1 MAKPTPITA
10 EQLKAYSAQY
20 NADPVRKLATA
31 ALSKSEM
38 GDVAFV
44 SAGANLMHPKFSI
57 DIPTL
62 PVTNQKKSGRCW
74 LFASLNVLREKIAK
88 EKGIADFELSQS
100 YAAFW
105 DKFERANYFCE
116 CIIATADKPTDDR
129 VVQHI
134 LTTGVHDGGQWD
146 MFVNIAEKYGIVPKD
161 AMGETAQSSN
171 SRDMNN
177 MLNRSLKNAAIHIR
191 AMMKKGVPMKEVDLY
206 KETVLGKVYGFL
218 CSCYGEPPKHFDFEY
233 VDKDGAY
240 HVEKDYTPQ
249 SFYEKYIGRDLEK
262 TISII
267 NAPTDDKPYYRT
279 YTVSMLG
286 NVVGGKDVMY
296 LNLPM
301 SEFKELIIKQLKGG
315 NVVWFGSDVGK
326 FGGRAA
332 GLWDDGT
339 FDYELLTGLDLTISK
354 KDGLDYWFSAMNHAM
369 VITGVNL
376 DENGAPTRWKIENS
390 WGNESGHK
398 GYYVCS
404 DTWFDQYVYQAVV
417 TKDIL
422 GDKATL
428 LEQKPIVLNPWDPMG
443 SLAE

>member
-1 MAKPTPITA
+1 
-10 EQLKAYSAQY
+10 
-20 NADPVRKLATA
+20 
-31 ALSKSEM
+31 
-38 GDVAFV
+38 
-44 SAGANLMHPKFSI
+44 
-57 DIPTL
+57 
-62 PVTNQKKSGRCW
+62 
-74 LFASLNVLREKIAK
+74 
-88 EKGIADFELSQS
+88 
-100 YAAFW
+100 
-105 DKFERANYFCE
+105 
-116 CIIATADKPTDDR
+116 
-129 VVQHI
+129 
-134 LTTGVHDGGQWD
+134 
-146 MFVNIAEKYGIVPKD
+146 
-161 AMGETAQSSN
+161 
-171 SRDMNN
+171 
-177 MLNRSLKNAAIHIR
+177 
-191 AMMKKGVPMKEVDLY
+191 
-206 KETVLGKVYGFL
+206 
-218 CSCYGEPPKHFDFEY
+218 
-233 VDKDGAY
+233 
-240 HVEKDYTPQ
+240 
-249 SFYEKYIGRDLEK
+249 
-262 TISII
+262 
-267 NAPTDDKPYYRT
+267 
-279 YTVSMLG
+279 MLG
-286 NVVGGKDVMY
+286 NVVGGRDVKY

-301 SEFKELIIKQLKGG
+301 SEFKELIIRQLKGG

-339 FDYELLTGLDLTISK
+339 FDYELLTGLDLAISK